1 MIVIE
6 LIRRNQIILG
16 MLIALCLF
24 VPWEKRRS
32 LFWLRAIATVVISVG
47 ITLVSPVP
55 LPFDLLVSF
64 LLTVLAVPFC
74 FDCGIKHVLFAAT
87 CAYCVQHITSKV
99 TYLLLVLWM
108 QVDYT
113 FVFPNMEL
121 LSLGLLVVANILVCI
136 PTYFLGT
143 RRMLEGREL
152 KFDSLKLII
161 YTGAF
166 IIVAVFLSYY
176 AEEAL
181 DVSSANYYVG
191 YTSLNALCALFAF
204 LVMLMNFI
212 NCRGES
218 LAEAKRTLEQLLKK
232 DKEQYEIAKQN
243 AERINIRYHD
253 IKQQHNMGM
262 DAEESA
268 KLDSEIDSLHTLYY
282 TGNKAVDITLSEKAA
297 RCAEAGIQ
305 FVCSVDGSC
314 LDMLKPYHIFSL
326 LGNAVDNAVESL
338 SGVSEEDKKVIRLDI
353 CRKSDMAVIR
363 VENYV
368 KNAPALIGGLP
379 VTTKS
384 DRENHGYGIK
394 SMKNIAEEYGGTL
407 YIQTAQHEFTLI
419 VMIPITSE
427 EKSDL

>member
-1 MIVIE
+1 M
-6 LIRRNQIILG
+6 
-16 MLIALCLF
+16 
-24 VPWEKRRS
+24 
-32 LFWLRAIATVVISVG
+32 
-47 ITLVSPVP
+47 
-55 LPFDLLVSF
+55 
-64 LLTVLAVPFC
+64 
-74 FDCGIKHVLFAAT
+74 
-87 CAYCVQHITSKV
+87 
-99 TYLLLVLWM
+99 
-108 QVDYT
+108 
-113 FVFPNMEL
+113 
-121 LSLGLLVVANILVCI
+121 
-136 PTYFLGT
+136 
-143 RRMLEGREL
+143 
-152 KFDSLKLII
+152 
-161 YTGAF
+161 
-166 IIVAVFLSYY
+166 
-176 AEEAL
+176 
-181 DVSSANYYVG
+181 
-191 YTSLNALCALFAF
+191 FAF
-204 LVMLMNFI
+204 LVMLMNFV